1 MALYTQ
7 VLDDGS
13 IAQDRVKLT
22 PLTPSLAQGRWVEC
36 SVPPHDP
43 NKFEAVATLPVASD
57 ATTVVYTLQALP
69 ERVPATVSK
78 FQAKA
83 ALSMTG
89 RLAAV
94 EAIMASSD
102 TPEMYKLAWNDA
114 QEFRRSSPVL
124 LVLASLLGL
133 SETDLDALFIAAA
146 KIEA

>member
-1 MALYTQ
+1 MALYSQ

-13 IAQDRVKLT
+13 IGQDRVKLT

-43 NKFEAVATLPVASD
+43 NKFEAVATIPVADD
-57 ATTVVYTLQALP
+57 ATTVVYTLQELP

-78 FQAKA
+78 FQAKS
-83 ALSMTG
+83 ALSMVG
-89 RLAAV
+89 KLATV
-94 EAIMASSD
+94 EAIIAAPD
-102 TPEMYKLAWNDA
+102 TPEMYKLAWNDT

-124 LVLASLLGL
+124 LVLASLLEL
-133 SETDLDALFIAAA
+133 SEFELDALFIAAA